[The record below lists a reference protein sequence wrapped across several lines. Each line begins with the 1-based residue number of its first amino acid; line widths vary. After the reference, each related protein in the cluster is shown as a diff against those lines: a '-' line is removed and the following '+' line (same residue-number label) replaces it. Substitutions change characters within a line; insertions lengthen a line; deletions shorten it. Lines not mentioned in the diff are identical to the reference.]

1 MSEIA
6 EDQETRRVK
15 QLSVFLPNR
24 VGALLS
30 VMRLLEKFD
39 IHVLALSIL
48 DAADHAVARMV
59 LDRPT
64 LAREA
69 LVADGYNV
77 VESDLL
83 AVVLPRNVPFRKM
96 LSVLLMGELNIHYTY
111 ALLALNRGRTI
122 IALHVDDDTSGA
134 RVLMDH
140 SFELVNQDAL

>member
-1 MSEIA
+1 MSEVA
-6 EDQETRRVK
+6 EDQLSRRVK

-30 VMRLLEKFD
+30 VMRMLEKFD
-39 IHVLALSIL
+39 IRLQALSIL
-48 DAADHAVARMV
+48 DAADHAVARLV

-77 VESDLL
+77 VENDLL
-83 AVVLPRNVPFRKM
+83 AVVLPPSIPFRKL

-111 ALLALNRGRTI
+111 ALLSQNHGRTI
-122 IALHVDDDTSGA
+122 IALHVDDTAAGA
-134 RVLMDH
+134 RCLAERG
-140 SFELVNQDAL
+140 FELVSQDEL